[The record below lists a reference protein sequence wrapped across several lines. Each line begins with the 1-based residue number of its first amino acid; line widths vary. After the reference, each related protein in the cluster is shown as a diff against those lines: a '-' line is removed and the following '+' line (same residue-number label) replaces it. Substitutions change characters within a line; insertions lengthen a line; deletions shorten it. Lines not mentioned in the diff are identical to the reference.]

1 MQVEQLREEL
11 KKTVLLM
18 DGAMGTYY
26 SHLHPESGEAEFANL
41 NHPEWVQEIHEK
53 YIHAGAR
60 IIRTNTFAV
69 NHGLFQKEKQ
79 EAVISAAVENAR
91 CAIRNAGYKEVGFAD
106 LKQKDKTETVLQQE
120 DNQKIYIA
128 GSIGPIRMERD
139 MEREELIAEYRDICE
154 MLYRQGIRIF
164 LLETFA
170 DVALA
175 KKLAEYIKTVYD
187 NTFVQTQFS
196 INRMGYTLYGQS
208 VEKIVKETEDCSY
221 IDGVG
226 FNCGIG
232 AAHMNEQLA
241 KITFSRDIILSVLP
255 NAGYEQGLQGRQFLL
270 DNPNYY
276 AQAMEQVLLKGAN
289 LIGGC
294 CGTTP
299 AHIEALSKMLE
310 GRTQPVPKRLNTSE
324 KEKVKREVDNNFI
337 AKLNRGEKVYIVEL
351 DSPFNG
357 NSEKFLT
364 GAKQLKENDVDM
376 VTISDSPLARPRAEA
391 FSMGIFIGNQA
402 GVKVMP
408 HVCCRDRNLIGLRS
422 AMLGAHINGI
432 RDMLIITGD
441 PVGRDDRGTI
451 TSVFDMNSI
460 RLMEYVQNMNEE
472 MFLEEPFYYG
482 GALNYAGVNID
493 AIETRMRKKME
504 AGCSYFLTQPVYSD
518 TDIARV
524 QELKKRTG
532 AKIILGLMPLVSYK
546 NAMFMK
552 NEMPGIDIPDE
563 VVACF
568 KPDMSREEAEKAA
581 ETICVAIGEK
591 AKDFADGYYLMTPF
605 NRVALVNRI
614 IDQLRLLFTGS

>member
-1 MQVEQLREEL
+1 
-11 KKTVLLM
+11 
-18 DGAMGTYY
+18 
-26 SHLHPESGEAEFANL
+26 
-41 NHPEWVQEIHEK
+41 
-53 YIHAGAR
+53 
-60 IIRTNTFAV
+60 
-69 NHGLFQKEKQ
+69 
-79 EAVISAAVENAR
+79 
-91 CAIRNAGYKEVGFAD
+91 
-106 LKQKDKTETVLQQE
+106 
-120 DNQKIYIA
+120 
-128 GSIGPIRMERD
+128 

-357 NSEKFLT
+357 NSEKFLA

-408 HVCCRDRNLIGLRS
+408 HVCCRDRKLIGLRS